1 MVIKRLE
8 DIDEETAIDV
18 AKYMLASIITAPKT
32 KGVNDLTVSIVYG
45 DDLKKLSDKMRSLS
59 ENGDKNYIRDAKG
72 VDDALALVL
81 IGIKESKY
89 AGLDCGA
96 CGFDCKSVVENRRK
110 GKDFY
115 GPICALK
122 LVDMGIAI
130 GSAVKVAS
138 MFNIDNR
145 VMYRIGAA
153 ALQIGQIDGDI
164 ALGIPLT
171 IMGKNPFFDRR

>member
-1 MVIKRLE
+1 MAIKKLE
-8 DIDEETAIDV
+8 EIDEETAIDV
-18 AKYMLASIITAPKT
+18 AKYMLASAMTAPKT
-32 KGVNDLTVSIVYG
+32 KGVNDLNVSMVYG

-59 ENGDKNYIRDAKG
+59 ENGDKNFIRDAKG
-72 VDDALALVL
+72 VDDALAVIL
-81 IGIKESKY
+81 IGIKELKY

-96 CGFDCKSVVENRRK
+96 CGFDCKSLVDNRRK

-122 LVDMGIAI
+122 LIDMGIAI

-138 MFNIDNR
+138 MFNMDNR
-145 VMYRIGAA
+145 VMYRVGVA
-153 ALQIGQIDGDI
+153 ALQLGQIDGDI

-171 IMGKNPFFDRR
+171 IKGKNPFFDRK